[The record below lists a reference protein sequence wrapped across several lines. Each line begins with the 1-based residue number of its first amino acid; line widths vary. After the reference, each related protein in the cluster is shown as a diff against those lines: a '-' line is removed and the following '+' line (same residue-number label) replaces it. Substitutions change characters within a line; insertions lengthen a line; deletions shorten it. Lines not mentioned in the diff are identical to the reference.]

1 MTPYMI
7 DEICGAIHN
16 YFADAGDIRAGS
28 FDIEEGELS
37 AGFLTTGQYYRI
49 VGSAMNDGVW
59 QHPADGLADESFT
72 GEIWPMKP
80 PRAFLQLAEEVEVW
94 QEKYGAQALSP
105 FQSESVIGVYSY
117 QKAASGKTTGESKSA
132 WQDVFRK
139 KLNRWRKL
147 A

>member
-1 MTPYMI
+1 MTPYLI
-7 DEICGAIHN
+7 DEICGTIHN
-16 YFADAGDIRAGS
+16 YFADAADIRAGS

-37 AGFLTTGQYYRI
+37 ADFLVNGQYYRI
-49 VGSAMNDGVW
+49 TGSAMNDGVW
-59 QHPADGLADESFT
+59 QHPAEGLVDESFT

-80 PRAFLQLAEEVEVW
+80 PRAFLTMVEEIGQW

-117 QKAASGKTTGESKSA
+117 QKASSGKTTGEIQSA
-132 WQDVFRK
+132 WQDAFKK

-147 A
+147 S